1 MSDASELFHALAGAL
16 ASGDPEQ
23 VHALCA
29 PIIRLGGIDGVA
41 IQEFSSTGPK
51 LAAAFSGLRVDVIH
65 CECDGDVAWG
75 RLQVRGRNEGP
86 WQGREPTGREV
97 DYSILTGI
105 VVEDGLIAAL
115 DLQTDGVEIRK
126 QLGLI
131 EARRWGAPP
140 AG

>member
-1 MSDASELFHALAGAL
+1 MKAAELFQALADAL
-16 ASGDPEQ
+16 ASGEAEQ
-23 VHALCA
+23 VHAITA

-41 IQEFSSTGPK
+41 IQEFSETAPK
-51 LAAAFSGLRVDVIH
+51 LASAFSGLRVDVIH

-75 RLQVRGRNEGP
+75 RLQVRGRNDGP
-86 WQGREPTGREV
+86 WQGREPTGREI

-105 VVEDGLIAAL
+105 VAEDGLIVAL

-131 EARRWGAPP
+131 EARQWGAPP
-140 AG
+140 G